1 MSDPAGVASRSTDLL
16 DPSFKLLLETLR
28 NHTDPRPKH
37 VQTSLVFRAIF
48 AFFTLPTSKERLM
61 AVENN
66 LSTCRC
72 NLADPF
78 MQGLHSSSEA
88 YGHFIFNLATILSTA
103 FIDLPPGRFRSRI
116 RTRDVESQPWP
127 LSPAE
132 LFAEGGTSQDS
143 LAGLMLW
150 AEAIPSGAGSFMV
163 MADLLARSP
172 SLGRTFLTNP
182 LALRLA
188 TDHLKLAL
196 WGYEAFPGRA
206 PSFLY
211 PIVAT
216 SSLFS
221 ALHGISPF
229 SLVSTALDPV
239 FDELLSVSTRLR
251 TLETTDPKW
260 VTVLG
265 GLHYLLERK
274 QDLKAGVQRVLSD
287 EELHKSA
294 ILTML
299 FFRLHHKCMHIGCP
313 SQSAKKT
320 LQCAQCAIVRY
331 CGSDCQR
338 KAWRDPVLP
347 HKRLCTA
354 VQSMRRALELD
365 DVVAWSQ
372 WVSITIAEA
381 KKKTPRQFAVLCSAR
396 GVDPALSRIIHETL
410 SELTMKLSLDGV

>member
-1 MSDPAGVASRSTDLL
+1 
-16 DPSFKLLLETLR
+16 
-28 NHTDPRPKH
+28 
-37 VQTSLVFRAIF
+37 
-48 AFFTLPTSKERLM
+48 
-61 AVENN
+61 
-66 LSTCRC
+66 
-72 NLADPF
+72 
-78 MQGLHSSSEA
+78 
-88 YGHFIFNLATILSTA
+88 
-103 FIDLPPGRFRSRI
+103 
-116 RTRDVESQPWP
+116 
-127 LSPAE
+127 
-132 LFAEGGTSQDS
+132 
-143 LAGLMLW
+143 MLW

-182 LALRLA
+182 LVLRLA

-211 PIVAT
+211 PVVAT

-221 ALHGISPF
+221 ALHGIIPF
-229 SLVSTALDPV
+229 SLVSAALEPV

-274 QDLKAGVQRVLSD
+274 QDLQAGVQRVLSD
-287 EELHKSA
+287 EGLHKSA

-299 FFRLHHKCMHIGCP
+299 FFRLHRKCMHIG
-313 SQSAKKT
+313 
-320 LQCAQCAIVRY
+320 Y

-354 VQSMRRALELD
+354 IQSMRRALELD
-365 DVVAWSQ
+365 DVVAWNQ

-396 GVDPALSRIIHETL
+396 GVDPALSRTIHETL
-410 SELTMKLSLDGV
+410 SELTTKLGLDGV